1 MSKYN
6 RPQQKTNSTMKSE
19 DRENV
24 FRQANSIISNS
35 HQKEVKKG
43 INIENNNKPN
53 VQISSSKD
61 IMDKLRQKYPSKT
74 SEYIEKNAMC
84 SIKDSNDDD
93 DLLLYCE
100 GDEAEKNKDRLL
112 SFDAKKYE
120 LVTTDDKLDDGEDF
134 EFNGSETYESSPS
147 DKFSP
152 TGKPIPGF
160 NRNRDFLKPDSG
172 SPQLSFK
179 ACSSTRSLS
188 PASFIQTMT
197 PPNTMIDS
205 CLSGREEPIKQ
216 TLLKALNGLKD

>member
-1 MSKYN
+1 MG
-6 RPQQKTNSTMKSE
+6 NSGMKSD

-24 FRQANSIISNS
+24 FHHANSIISHSN
-35 HQKEVKKG
+35 QKEVNNG
-43 INIENNNKPN
+43 IKIEESNKTNGN
-53 VQISSSKD
+53 VSASRE
-61 IMDKLRQKYPSKT
+61 IMEKLRQKYPSKD
-74 SEYIEKNAMC
+74 SEYIESNAMC
-84 SIKDSNDDD
+84 SIKDNNDDD

-112 SFDAKKYE
+112 SFGAK
-120 LVTTDDKLDDGEDF
+120 
-134 EFNGSETYESSPS
+134 TYESSPS
-147 DKFSP
+147 DKFSL

-179 ACSSTRSLS
+179 AGSSTRSLS
-188 PASFIQTMT
+188 PASFMQTMT